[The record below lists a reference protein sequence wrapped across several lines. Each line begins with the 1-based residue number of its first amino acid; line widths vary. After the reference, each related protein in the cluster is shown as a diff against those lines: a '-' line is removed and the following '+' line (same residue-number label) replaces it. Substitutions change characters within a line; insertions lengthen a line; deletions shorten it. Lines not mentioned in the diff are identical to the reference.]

1 MSRQIAEKY
10 LVSLSM
16 LEKLLSKVRK
26 GKSPYFRML
35 HNKHLQPVLYHG
47 QKTRNLFQVDTTK
60 ENAISLALGI
70 SGAPGQQHKENNLGI

>member
-1 MSRQIAEKY
+1 
-10 LVSLSM
+10 M

-35 HNKHLQPVLYHG
+35 HNKHLQQVLHHG
-47 QKTRNLFQVDTTK
+47 QKTRNLFQVDITK

-70 SGAPGQQHKENNLGI
+70 SRAPGQQHKENNLGI